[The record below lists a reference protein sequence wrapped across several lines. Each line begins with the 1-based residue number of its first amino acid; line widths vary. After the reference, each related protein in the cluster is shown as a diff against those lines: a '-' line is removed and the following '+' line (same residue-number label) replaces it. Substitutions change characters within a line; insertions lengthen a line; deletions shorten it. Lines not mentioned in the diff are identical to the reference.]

1 MVRRTRYLHWA
12 FDHVGRSEYDM
23 ASSGILPF
31 GEELLPPLE
40 GPIDARAYGALV
52 EAIATFNQVPEECV
66 VPTLGT
72 SHALFVAMSALV
84 SPGDEVLV
92 ESPTYEPLVAV
103 PEQLGAKVVAFERR
117 AEARYLLEPNQVAA
131 KMTDRTKVVCV
142 TNLHNPTG
150 VLTPLEVLGDIAALC
165 AERGCTLLVDE
176 VYAPFSAW
184 PKGVFSASAAQ
195 LGANVVCVSSLTKC
209 WGAGPHRIGWVT
221 ASGTVIDE
229 CRAHLLTTVG
239 HLPVGHAARGVHLFR
254 HLETLSA
261 RARKGLAKKR
271 DLVASWMAN
280 RSDLSW
286 SAPEHGLFGFATKTG
301 APRTEDLRPRIE
313 RGQRERHVLVVPG
326 TFFGVPNGFRLAWSL
341 PEDRL
346 AEALSRLGEVLD
358 ESGSGALGLTRQ
370 FSP

>member
-12 FDHVGRSEYDM
+12 FDHVGRSEYDL
-23 ASSGILPF
+23 AASGILPF
-31 GEELLPPLE
+31 GEDFLPPLDRPVD
-40 GPIDARAYGALV
+40 GRAYGALV

-72 SHALFVAMSALV
+72 SHAIFVAMSALV
-84 SPGDEVLV
+84 GPGDEVLV
-92 ESPTYEPLVAV
+92 ESPAYEPLMAV
-103 PEQLGAKVVAFERR
+103 PEQLGAKVVTFARR
-117 AEARYLLEPNQVAA
+117 PEARYLLEPNQVAA
-131 KMTDRTKVVCV
+131 KMTERTKLVVV

-176 VYAPFSAW
+176 VYAPFAAW

-221 ASGTVIDE
+221 ASGTVIDA
-229 CRAHLLTTVG
+229 CREHLLTTLG

-254 HLETLSA
+254 HLEALSV
-261 RARKGLAKKR
+261 RAQKDLAKKR
-271 DLVASWMAN
+271 DRVASWMAK

-286 SAPEHGLFGFATKTG
+286 SAPEHGLFGFATMTG
-301 APRTEDLRPRIE
+301 PNANEDLRARIE
-313 RGQRERHVLVVPG
+313 RGQRDRHVLVVPG
-326 TFFGVPNGFRLAWSL
+326 VFFGVPNGFRLAWSL
-341 PEDRL
+341 PDERL
-346 AEALSRLGEVLD
+346 EEALSRLGEVLD
-358 ESGSGALGLTRQ
+358 RPA
-370 FSP
+370 

>member
-1 MVRRTRYLHWA
+1 MVRRTRYLQWA
-12 FDHVGRSEYDM
+12 FDHVGRAEYDL

-31 GEELLPPLE
+31 GEDILAPFE
-40 GPIDARAYGALV
+40 GPVDGRAYGALV

-92 ESPTYEPLVAV
+92 EAPTYEPLVAV
-103 PEQLGAKVVAFERR
+103 PEQLGAKVVTFERR
-117 AEARYLLEPNQVAA
+117 PEARYLLEPNQVAA
-131 KMTDRTKVVCV
+131 KITDRTKLVVV

-176 VYAPFSAW
+176 VYAPFAAW
-184 PKGVFSASAAQ
+184 PKGFFSASAAQ

-221 ASGTVIDE
+221 ASGTITE
-229 CRAHLLTTVG
+229 ACRQHLLTTLG
-239 HLPVGHAARGVHLFR
+239 HLPVGHAARGVQLFR
-254 HLETLSA
+254 HLEILSA
-261 RARKGLAKKR
+261 RAQTDLAKKR
-271 DLVASWMAN
+271 DIVGSWMAK

-301 APRTEDLRPRIE
+301 DEDLRTRIE

-326 TFFGVPNGFRLAWSL
+326 SFFGVPNGFRLAWSL
-341 PEDRL
+341 PEERL
-346 AEALSRLGEVLD
+346 AEALTRLGEVLD
-358 ESGSGALGLTRQ
+358 RPT
-370 FSP
+370 